1 MVLKFL
7 SFAGWNQLQKK
18 PNLKERDFNL
28 YRRKRMNGDVVS
40 VLLQHQPCVADAQ
53 GMCIYY
59 SEDELKLPLNKKI
72 KEKR

>member
-1 MVLKFL
+1 
-7 SFAGWNQLQKK
+7 
-18 PNLKERDFNL
+18 
-28 YRRKRMNGDVVS
+28 MNGDDVP

-53 GMCIYY
+53 GMSIHY

>member
-1 MVLKFL
+1 
-7 SFAGWNQLQKK
+7 
-18 PNLKERDFNL
+18 
-28 YRRKRMNGDVVS
+28 MNGDVVS